1 INNRFSNNYVPSI
14 HICINL
20 IRNLIHILFLLL
32 SMVNVSELMAQE
44 KTVVAVDSIK
54 VKKGSYFLIDDQ
66 IIHIKRDT
74 VFVFVDSLK
83 YSVGKT
89 DDEKFYKDLKRTASK
104 RKWSKQLYDFLII
117 EPGEGANTA
126 DRNNL
131 FITSQRI
138 NRYQGKTIKGFTFK
152 QLDLFGPSIDD

>member
-1 INNRFSNNYVPSI
+1 FLRFNLNKSLVCIINRYNEIIRIINNRFSNNYVPSI

-89 DDEKFYKDLKRTASK
+89 DDEKFYKDLKRT
-104 RKWSKQLYDFLII
+104 
-117 EPGEGANTA
+117 
-126 DRNNL
+126 
-131 FITSQRI
+131 
-138 NRYQGKTIKGFTFK
+138 
-152 QLDLFGPSIDD
+152 